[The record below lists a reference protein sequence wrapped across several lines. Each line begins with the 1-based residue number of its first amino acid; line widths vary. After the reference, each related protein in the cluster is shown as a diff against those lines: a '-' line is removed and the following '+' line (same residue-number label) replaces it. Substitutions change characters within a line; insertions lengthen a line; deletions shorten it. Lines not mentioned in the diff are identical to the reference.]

1 MIGHGNFPAINK
13 TFVNKDT
20 HNLIVYIGGE
30 SELDD
35 SHITGGP
42 VFELANA
49 TQSAIVALEHRFFG
63 KSQPFNSTNSK
74 YLKYLTVEQALED
87 LALFITDQRYL
98 YCGEGNICDVLVVGG
113 SYPGSLSSWFRLK
126 YPHLANYSWSSS
138 APINVKLEFADYE
151 ILAIESFKKVSEVC
165 YNNTKSII
173 DYFVDRVLD
182 DNQTIYQIL
191 SDQYDIPSTIG
202 KVPGAIM
209 RPPGKKPFVHK
220 SHPGPIYNIPSTI
233 GANCPKYTIAKAQ
246 IKEKVEDTPGP
257 ASYQQLR
264 NPVDP
269 HKVGTLMKGR
279 TKLPESVQC
288 AAPYYDVPQG
298 LEVKKVSIGH
308 KPVVS
313 FDNHVPGPGEYSPV
327 IEEKLKGISI
337 GVKREFTDSTLDV
350 PGPGTYNLRND
361 EMPQQSIAL
370 PGPID
375 RSLIN
380 VNYEK
385 TIPGPGQYTL
395 PDLAEEMTPVTIGKR
410 IEPNLNNKDNPPPY
424 YSTHSTLGGPSF
436 TIGLRT

>member
-1 MIGHGNFPAINK
+1 MTFAVFAHKSKKDDNPAPGYYEIPSTFGSVPKIKIRERREEMKKESSVEYISSRSTLTNK
-13 TFVNKDT
+13 GISLGPKK
-20 HNLIVYIGGE
+20 
-30 SELDD
+30 
-35 SHITGGP
+35 P
-42 VFELANA
+42 VFEKKRSKSKQRPTPLYYPPTTFGQAPAFTIASRRSTRSNDNPGPGEYTPNDA
-49 TQSAIVALEHRFFG
+49 AVSKTIPAFSCGTGKRFEYYTDNIIV
-63 KSQPFNSTNSK
+63 P
-74 YLKYLTVEQALED
+74 
-87 LALFITDQRYL
+87 
-98 YCGEGNICDVLVVGG
+98 
-113 SYPGSLSSWFRLK
+113 PG
-126 YPHLANYSWSSS
+126 
-138 APINVKLEFADYE
+138 
-151 ILAIESFKKVSEVC
+151 
-165 YNNTKSII
+165 
-173 DYFVDRVLD
+173 
-182 DNQTIYQIL
+182 
-191 SDQYDIPSTIG
+191 QYDIPSTIG